1 MELLQHSFE
10 HDELAGPLR
19 RQARVVLEPLYPPDC
34 VEDALLIISELVQNV
49 IQHTTG
55 GGNLALRHDND
66 RLVIEVRDG
75 DPAPPQQKPPDQ
87 RRTGGR
93 GLLLV
98 AGIAC
103 TWGTQPELD
112 GKVVWAE
119 IAVSANPAHTA
130 AATLVRP

>member
-19 RQARVVLEPLYPPDC
+19 QQARTILEPLYPPDC
-34 VEDALLIISELVQNV
+34 AEDTLLIISELVQNV

-55 GGNLALRHDND
+55 GGTLALQRDD
-66 RLVIEVRDG
+66 GRIVIEVRDG
-75 DPAPPQQKPPDQ
+75 DAALPRQKSPDH

-93 GLLLV
+93 GLVLV
-98 AGIAC
+98 AGIAR
-103 TWGTQPELD
+103 TWGTRPEPD

-119 IAVSANPAHTA
+119 IAVSAGAAHMA
-130 AATLVRP
+130 AAELVRP